1 MITKE
6 QKRKRKP
13 TWQLLRS
20 KSEQH
25 DFKKTPSTNH
35 IKILLLEITN
45 LDTLSNTN
53 A

>member
-6 QKRKRKP
+6 QKKGKES

-35 IKILLLEITN
+35 IKNLLSEITN
-45 LDTLSNTN
+45 LDTLLSTN